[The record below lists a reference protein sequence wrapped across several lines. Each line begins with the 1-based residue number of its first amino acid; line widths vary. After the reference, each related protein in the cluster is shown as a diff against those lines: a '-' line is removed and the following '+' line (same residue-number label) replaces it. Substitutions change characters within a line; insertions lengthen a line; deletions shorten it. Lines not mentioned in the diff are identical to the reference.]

1 VSRATSGTTSGTGTT
16 ESIPSQV
23 EIGIDNDGDGDDDEE
38 EEEEEEEQEQTGPV
52 SVDHERQVLLLF
64 LLAQV
69 CALHDP
75 TPRTFTVRKYI
86 KSM

>member
-23 EIGIDNDGDGDDDEE
+23 EIGIDNDGDGDDND
-38 EEEEEEEQEQTGPV
+38 EEEEEEQEQTGPV

>member
-1 VSRATSGTTSGTGTT
+1 MN
-16 ESIPSQV
+16 V
-23 EIGIDNDGDGDDDEE
+23 EDGN
-38 EEEEEEEQEQTGPV
+38 EEQPTATV

-75 TPRTFTVRKYI
+75 TPRTFTVHVLGLFEQGILDREAIQFLFELFLIQNKDLI
-86 KSM
+86 KKIFLNF

>member
-23 EIGIDNDGDGDDDEE
+23 EIGIDNDGDGDDD